1 MEQKINKVG
10 ELIMVLL
17 LGLMLL
23 TILFSW
29 LASAMGL
36 SVISLLSGEGL
47 RWLFTRCYQCVLHP
61 ATLYAF
67 HFVVALGALQYSG
80 FLSSIGDMVHPRRNR
95 MTTMRIKRAF
105 FYGCMMW
112 LAYVVLWAVLL
123 LGSGDT
129 LLSVTG
135 RLYPS
140 PFSAGLPTIFMAGA
154 ILSSWAFSYVGGAI
168 RKVRDGVVLFYCGIR
183 IYAVWIMNL
192 WLCLLLDAMITFVF

>member
-1 MEQKINKVG
+1 MEQKINKAG
-10 ELIMVLL
+10 ELVMGLL
-17 LGLMLL
+17 LGLMSLIVLL
-23 TILFSW
+23 SW
-29 LASAMGL
+29 LASAMDL

-61 ATLYAF
+61 ATLYAL

-80 FLSSIGDMVHPRRNR
+80 FLSSIGDMLHPRRNR
-95 MTTMRIKRAF
+95 TVTMRAKRAF
-105 FYGCMMW
+105 FYGCMVW
-112 LAYVVLWAVLL
+112 AVYVTLWIVLL

-140 PFSAGLPTIFMAGA
+140 PFSAGLPTIVMVGA
-154 ILSSWAFSYVGGAI
+154 ILSSWAFAYVGGAI

-183 IYAVWIMNL
+183 IYAVWLMNL